1 MEKAY
6 NPGAIEERWY
16 QRWEEA
22 GIFTPPEQGEPYS
35 ITIPPPNVTGI
46 LHMGHAL
53 DHTLQDI
60 PVRFQRMR
68 GRRTLWLPGTDHAGI
83 ATQNVVER
91 ALKAEGQDRADL
103 GREKFV
109 ERVWE
114 WVHEY
119 GGTITRQI
127 RRMGQSVDWTRERFT
142 LDEGL
147 SKAVGTVFQRLYEKG
162 LIYRGNYII
171 NWCPRCHTALSD
183 EEVTHLERD
192 SHLWHI
198 RYRSADGGEGVVVA
212 TTRPE
217 TMLGDTAVAVN
228 PTDERYQELI
238 GSEVVLPLLD
248 RPIPVV
254 ADAAVDPAF
263 GTGAVKVT
271 PAHDPNDFEIAGR
284 HDLPRVVAIDG
295 NGKITAEGGPY
306 QGQDRFTARKAVV
319 ADLERLGLLVK
330 VEDHRH
336 AVGHCYRCS
345 TVIEPA
351 LSDQWFVRMKPLAE
365 KALAALERGE
375 PRIQPARWEKVYRH
389 WLENIRDW
397 CISRQLWWGHRI
409 PVWYCLDSG
418 HAHHV
423 VSVTEPDQPCPIC
436 GGTAWEQD
444 PDVLD
449 TWFSSW
455 LWPFSTMGWPEETD
469 DLKVFY
475 PTSLLISG
483 YDILFFWDARMVM
496 AGLEFTGRVPFETLY
511 IHGMIQDELGRPMS
525 KSLGNG
531 IDPIEMIDKYG
542 ADAVR
547 FSLCVL
553 TTEGQDIKLS
563 ESKFEMGRNFA
574 NKLWNASR
582 FALMHLEGHEPVT
595 GEVELELA
603 DRWILSRFEGR
614 VRHLTH
620 LLEQLKYSEA
630 AREIYAFTWN
640 EFCDWY
646 LELVKNR
653 LQDPA
658 SDEAA
663 AARTVLAYVLDG
675 ILRLLHPYMPFVTSE
690 IRERLAE
697 ALGNRRIEMQLATA
711 ATGRGKGSIT
721 GAVAALRPTAAF
733 LAVEAWPEPGLER
746 SDGDAETQMGL
757 IQEVV
762 SAIRNV
768 RGEMHVPPGVM
779 GRAMIRSE
787 ELASQSTLQAQA
799 DYICS
804 LAALEGLE
812 IGPDLTKPPASGAV
826 VVAGMEIYLPL
837 AGLIDLA
844 VEHDRLSREVERLRK
859 TLKGAE
865 AKLGNRQFLEK
876 APEDVVAHEQE
887 KRDELRERLQKVSD
901 LLAQLKD

>member
-16 QRWEEA
+16 QRWEES

-91 ALKAEGQDRADL
+91 ALKAQGQDRADL
-103 GREKFV
+103 GRENFV

-192 SHLWHI
+192 NHLWYI

-295 NGKITAEGGPY
+295 NGTITAEGGPY
-306 QGQDRFTARKAVV
+306 QGQDRFAARKAVV

-409 PVWYCLDSG
+409 
-418 HAHHV
+418 
-423 VSVTEPDQPCPIC
+423 
-436 GGTAWEQD
+436 
-444 PDVLD
+444 
-449 TWFSSW
+449 TWSRS
-455 LWPFSTMGWPEETD
+455 PS
-469 DLKVFY
+469 
-475 PTSLLISG
+475 PTS
-483 YDILFFWDARMVM
+483 
-496 AGLEFTGRVPFETLY
+496 P
-511 IHGMIQDELGRPMS
+511 
-525 KSLGNG
+525 
-531 IDPIEMIDKYG
+531 
-542 ADAVR
+542 VR
-547 FSLCVL
+547 
-553 TTEGQDIKLS
+553 
-563 ESKFEMGRNFA
+563 
-574 NKLWNASR
+574 
-582 FALMHLEGHEPVT
+582 
-595 GEVELELA
+595 
-603 DRWILSRFEGR
+603 
-614 VRHLTH
+614 
-620 LLEQLKYSEA
+620 
-630 AREIYAFTWN
+630 
-640 EFCDWY
+640 
-646 LELVKNR
+646 
-653 LQDPA
+653 
-658 SDEAA
+658 AA
-663 AARTVLAYVLDG
+663 AARPGNKTPTCSTPGSPRGSGPSAPWAGPRRRMTCRSSTRPRCSSADTTSSSSG
-675 ILRLLHPYMPFVTSE
+675 MPVWSWPVWSSPAGSPSRPSTS
-690 IRERLAE
+690 
-697 ALGNRRIEMQLATA
+697 
-711 ATGRGKGSIT
+711 TG
-721 GAVAALRPTAAF
+721 
-733 LAVEAWPEPGLER
+733 
-746 SDGDAETQMGL
+746 
-757 IQEVV
+757 
-762 SAIRNV
+762 
-768 RGEMHVPPGVM
+768 
-779 GRAMIRSE
+779 
-787 ELASQSTLQAQA
+787 
-799 DYICS
+799 
-804 LAALEGLE
+804 
-812 IGPDLTKPPASGAV
+812 
-826 VVAGMEIYLPL
+826 
-837 AGLIDLA
+837 
-844 VEHDRLSREVERLRK
+844 
-859 TLKGAE
+859 
-865 AKLGNRQFLEK
+865 
-876 APEDVVAHEQE
+876 
-887 KRDELRERLQKVSD
+887 
-901 LLAQLKD
+901 